1 MKSLSH
7 IIVIGCCALSLGS
20 ALAAPVGFSVN
31 SDAADGDELYAID
44 LANGIATVRGPVTS
58 GVQDFLDVE
67 GLALAPDG
75 TLWGVDDER
84 LSLFP
89 ISPANGT
96 VDFNA
101 VEPILGINA
110 VAGNDF
116 GMTFTCAGDLFISSV
131 ADGALY
137 RLALDGT
144 ATLVGALPEN
154 ISALASFG
162 NPARLFGLSNGQDE
176 GGNPD
181 SRSLFEIDPTTAA
194 LTLVGPI
201 GAAPSAY
208 AQAGL
213 SFDADGNLWAL
224 TDRRIQGQDLGSEV
238 LRLDLATGVATV
250 VATTAQTGFESL
262 AVSPPAGCQDTS
274 PGPPQPSPPDQRP
287 APIPTLDAAGRLG
300 AALALLLTGLFVL
313 RRHF

>member
-20 ALAAPVGFSVN
+20 AVAAPVGFSVN

-44 LANGIATVRGPVTS
+44 LANGSATARGAVTS

-89 ISPANGT
+89 INPANGT
-96 VDFNA
+96 VNFNA

-137 RLALDGT
+137 RLDLDGT
-144 ATLVGALPEN
+144 ATLVGDLPEN

-162 NPARLFGLSNGQDE
+162 NPARLFGLSNGRDD

-181 SRSLFEIDPTTAA
+181 SSSLFEINPTTAA
-194 LTLVGPI
+194 LTLVGSV

-208 AQAGL
+208 VQAGL

-238 LRLDLATGVATV
+238 LRLDLATGAATV
-250 VATTAQTGFESL
+250 VATTTQTGFESL
-262 AVSPPAGCQDTS
+262 AVSPPAGCQATPPPP
-274 PGPPQPSPPDQRP
+274 PGPSPTDQRP

-300 AALALLLTGLFVL
+300 TILVLLLTGLFVL

>member
-1 MKSLSH
+1 MKSLTH
-7 IIVIGCCALSLGS
+7 TIVIGCCLLSLGS
-20 ALAAPVGFSVN
+20 AMAAPVGFSVN

-44 LANGIATVRGPVTS
+44 LADGSATVRGPVTS

-89 ISPANGT
+89 INPANGT
-96 VDFNA
+96 VDFSA

-116 GMTFTCAGDLFISSV
+116 GMTFTCAGDLYISSV

-137 RLALDGT
+137 RLDLDGT

-154 ISALASFG
+154 ISALAAFG

-176 GGNPD
+176 SGNPD
-181 SRSLFEIDPTTAA
+181 SRSLFEIDPSTAT
-194 LTLVGPI
+194 LSLVGSI
-201 GAAPSAY
+201 GSGPSDY

-238 LRLDLATGVATV
+238 LRLDLASGAATV

-262 AVSPPAGCQDTS
+262 AVSPPAGCQAAPP
-274 PGPPQPSPPDQRP
+274 PGPAPTDRPP

-300 AALALLLTGLFVL
+300 AVLALLLTGLFVL
-313 RRHF
+313 RRQH